1 MLKMSKGFK
10 VPGSEENPTSKSS
23 TIINVYSKKSFYG
36 TEDDKNNN
44 AKLICAWIATSVGFI
59 LSIISLLKL
68 LTLNKYVYMAYS
80 VTDWERVRMLS
91 ERDSVKAV
99 AIICL
104 ILGLI
109 SLISGLTFLII
120 KYVKKKLKY
129 K

>member
-23 TIINVYSKKSFYG
+23 TIINVYSDSKKSFYG

-68 LTLNKYVYMAYS
+68 L
-80 VTDWERVRMLS
+80 
-91 ERDSVKAV
+91 
-99 AIICL
+99 
-104 ILGLI
+104 I
-109 SLISGLTFLII
+109 SLRHTISFYFLF
-120 KYVKKKLKY
+120 L
-129 K
+129 

>member
-23 TIINVYSKKSFYG
+23 TIINVYSDSKKSFYG
-36 TEDDKNNN
+36 KNNN

-120 KYVKKKLKY
+120 KYVKKNLKC

>member
-23 TIINVYSKKSFYG
+23 TIINVYSDSKKSFYG

-44 AKLICAWIATSVGFI
+44 AKLICAWIAISVGFI

-91 ERDSVKAV
+91 
-99 AIICL
+99 
-104 ILGLI
+104 
-109 SLISGLTFLII
+109 
-120 KYVKKKLKY
+120 
-129 K
+129 

>member
-23 TIINVYSKKSFYG
+23 TIINVYSDSKKSFYG

-59 LSIISLLKL
+59 LSIM

-120 KYVKKKLKY
+120 KYVKKNLKC